1 MEKTR
6 NLKGN
11 HLVNAI
17 TANINQV
24 VEKIQQTPVLIK
36 LIDKKKLKI
45 VGGYYHLETGKVDFL
60 EAHLTAAASSAI
72 HSALD

>member
-1 MEKTR
+1 MKKTR

-24 VEKIQQTPVLIK
+24 VEQIQRTPVLTK
-36 LIDKKKLKI
+36 LIEKKKLKI

-60 EAHLTAAASSAI
+60 KTHLTAASSAI